1 MAQSTDNKDITATGP
16 VGLRGLKGI
25 NNFRQESDYSN
36 IYNRASRHN
45 PHAEKLLNLLSKTPQ
60 DYTDYTGF
68 YEPQE
73 APEAQGLGESV
84 YDSPVLF
91 NPSQDK
97 IQNIRAEE
105 QSGLLQM
112 ANGLGKGILTIGT
125 TWVDGTLGLLWGL
138 GEMAATGKFSSL
150 WDNPITN
157 TMQAISDWSEKAM
170 PNYRTTEEEERP
182 FWENLATTNFWG
194 DTILKNVGFTIG
206 AFYSGG
212 VYNFGIK
219 GLGYLAKAGARKFF
233 NSSINT
239 IKNISKAT
247 NWTAKTVHAVSS
259 AAAEGSIEALNNSRD
274 WFNLEKTKLDDY
286 YAGALQKAKDNFG
299 EDSVEY
305 QQAATNIANA
315 YKDSLQDLTE
325 RKDNMGNIDL
335 IMNAFILTA
344 SNLIQF
350 GRFMANGFKTT
361 KKGLNIGGDWGNF
374 VGKTNKKTIAYGAAK
389 GIVSEGSEEFLQK
402 VASDTAGFYEGAQLN
417 NDTIDNFRK
426 AKYDIGAQ
434 KEVLDGIGAFSKA
447 FSQNFKDPK
456 SWEEFFVGA
465 LFGAVGMPGFRST
478 KDAQG
483 NWQRPVYLMGGVY
496 NEIQQGLEQK
506 RREQEVVDYM
516 NSRANDPKFRAY
528 YEGIVR
534 NRAYERIMQESAL
547 AGDNKTYKDA
557 EINQLI
563 SDLVMFDE
571 AGKLGMLKD
580 QIKLASENLSD
591 EEVDEIID
599 STEDIITVEDQKQQ
613 IRDKIE
619 ELKGKVVASWDDE
632 GTVQPLNEEIEKL
645 TQQLNSNDFTDKSVA
660 AFKDESG
667 NPQDRDQV
675 RQKIKENV
683 NEVKRALQYYEKVK
697 EELREKYGDRFSTEE
712 LKSLIWLK
720 ARANNAQERISS
732 IYEKLPTTN
741 EYVQWALDSLN
752 DRIIE
757 IENDENYQN
766 KESEQY
772 KKLKEKHDE
781 HTSNKKILQNAV
793 NSINKLNEELHKLDE
808 PDEESDD
815 NYNRMAAHL
824 ITGNIREINQYVNLA
839 NHILY
844 ENSPT
849 FMEETKQ
856 QLKDLTGL
864 SKSMMQFETQ
874 LVNYLANPNALRQA
888 HKRADKA
895 IEKDKQN
902 ASNNALINRL
912 NFNGT
917 STDLLNSI
925 DENMEDID
933 LAGGLD
939 KLKNSLTDEQ
949 KTKLD
954 EALKKK
960 KLKDTITGNMHFDD
974 DATQQLA
981 DKLMDEVMEQVSD
994 FTDPKELRDL
1004 AIGKLNAGFVRD
1016 NTEIDNTSSD
1026 SIDEIAQIEASLL
1039 EFLNNDFEKAMQ
1051 EFGKRDLEQEALKK
1065 TEETNG
1071 VPEENTEDN
1080 IDDDIPVE
1088 ENDVSQPLN
1097 KETPPAP
1104 LEENQEEEKVPE
1116 DESAP
1121 RLTTTEIGKRNTQAR
1136 ENTVRG
1142 VQQGINKKEYA
1153 MRPQISQYYFYGY
1166 DSQTYL
1172 DFINKHPE
1180 YIPEGVDKEAYKKYI
1195 EAVYNYLNDKGAF
1208 QYVNSGQLKEG
1219 DQLRFTT
1226 DPGLNK
1232 LAGTFVPIIV
1242 KVNQD
1247 GTTQVVGTFKTQL
1260 DFDSKTRYKNDSGKI
1275 VTAKKSQKEI
1285 NPEAYQLF
1293 QEIKKRAESDKKEKY
1308 ITTTVNKMRFGNM
1321 NLSDRNNI
1329 VSSIVPEHNG
1339 RQETPIIAIVD
1350 GTGQPSNG
1358 TSMDSSFH
1366 SGDFNPYSVVMM
1378 IKSPTTGQY
1387 FPALCVSLDLKSLLK
1402 DTPNIEND
1410 WYLNNIKQVLKK
1422 LDTSNTKEI
1431 SRELRKWVYLP
1442 GLTLKLGK
1450 FANKQW
1456 INAETNEDAK
1466 SLNISYYNSKTE
1478 EYKYVKI
1485 PVQIRNGEVVVS
1497 TKKVLEA
1504 LIKENPNL
1512 TVNVDKS
1519 RLNPNTDQEYLL
1531 NISKYLL
1538 TNVVKGATTTVNEWF
1553 TFNPPAIIVDDPK
1566 PVIEQKPKR
1575 VTGTEFNGYTISDG
1589 IVYDQE
1595 GNPLSNSEQQEVL
1608 RQYRESQNSNKATT
1622 QNSQQS
1628 GSIDNV
1634 MEGLFGE
1641 GATDETQK
1649 EDATNDTPKLEY
1661 KIQPVPESVWSK
1673 QYSEILIDQP
1683 QGTISENDKYLE
1695 EIADSQW
1702 DEIDDIGIKRDLS
1715 HRLQKFGNVAEQWNK
1730 LDKQSRMNLLKCN

>member
-25 NNFRQESDYSN
+25 NNFRQESDYSS

-45 PHAEKLLNLLSKTPQ
+45 PHAERLLNLLSKTPQ

-125 TWVDGTLGLLWGL
+125 TFVDGTLGLLWGL

-182 FWENLATTNFWG
+182 FWENFATTNFWG

-212 VYNFGIK
+212 VYNFGVK

-247 NWTAKTVHAVSS
+247 NYTAATVHAVSS

-274 WFNLEKTKLDDY
+274 WFNLEKAKLDDY

-305 QQAATNIANA
+305 QNAAANIANA

-335 IMNAFILTA
+335 LMNIPILAA
-344 SNLIQF
+344 SNIVQF

-361 KKGLNIGGDWGNF
+361 KKGLNIGGGWGNF

-434 KEVLDGIGAFSKA
+434 KEVLDGIGAFAKA

-478 KDAQG
+478 RDAQG
-483 NWQRPVYLMGGVY
+483 NRQSPVYLMGGVY

-528 YEGIVR
+528 YEGVVR
-534 NRAYERIMQESAL
+534 NRAYEKIMQESAL

-571 AGKLGMLKD
+571 AGKLSVLKD

-591 EEVDEIID
+591 EEVDQIIE
-599 STEDIITVEDQKQQ
+599 STSKIITVNDQKQQ
-613 IRDKIE
+613 IKDKIE
-619 ELKGKVVASWDDE
+619 ELKNKRLTLQDDD
-632 GTVQPLNEEIEKL
+632 TIQSLDKEIEQL
-645 TQQLNSNDFTDKSVA
+645 TQQLNSNDFTDKTVA
-660 AFKDESG
+660 VFKDDSD
-667 NPQDRDQV
+667 NPQDRDYV

-683 NEVKRALQYYEKVK
+683 KEVKNALEYYEKVK

-720 ARANNAQERISS
+720 ARANNAQERMAG
-732 IYEKLPTTN
+732 IYEKLPTDTRSQGYIQEILN
-741 EYVQWALDSLN
+741 RVN

-757 IENDENYQN
+757 IENDANFQD
-766 KESEQY
+766 KKSEQY
-772 KKLKEKHDE
+772 EKLKEEHDE
-781 HTSNKKILQNAV
+781 GVKNRKIIQNAV
-793 NSINKLNEELHKLDE
+793 DSISRLNTELGKLDE
-808 PDEESDD
+808 FDD
-815 NYNRMAAHL
+815 SYNRKATHL
-824 ITGNIREINQYVNLA
+824 IAGNIDDINKFVNVTSEF
-839 NHILY
+839 LY
-844 ENSPT
+844 EGSPEL
-849 FMEETKQ
+849 MEETKQ
-856 QLKDLTGL
+856 DLKDLTGL
-864 SKSMMQFETQ
+864 TKSMAQFESQ
-874 LVNYLANPNALRQA
+874 LIKYLANPNSLRQA

-902 ASNNALINRL
+902 ASNNTLINRL

-939 KLKNSLTDEQ
+939 KLKDSLTDEQ

-960 KLKDTITGNMHFDD
+960 KLKGTITGNMHFDD
-974 DATQQLA
+974 DTTQQLA

-1004 AIGKLNAGFVRD
+1004 AIEKLNAGFVRD

-1097 KETPPAP
+1097 EETPPAP

-1121 RLTTTEIGKRNTQAR
+1121 RLTTTETGNRNAQAR
-1136 ENTVRG
+1136 KNTVRG
-1142 VQQGINKKEYA
+1142 VQQGINKKEYT

-1172 DFINKHPE
+1172 DFINKHSE

-1226 DPGLNK
+1226 DPELNK

-1321 NLSDRNNI
+1321 NLSDKNNL

-1402 DTPNIEND
+1402 YTPNIEND

-1422 LDTSNTKEI
+1422 LDASNTKEI

-1466 SLNISYYNSKTE
+1466 SLNISYYNSKTAKYE
-1478 EYKYVKI
+1478 YVKI
-1485 PVQIRNGEVVVS
+1485 PVQIQNGEVVVS

-1504 LIKENPNL
+1504 LIKKNPNL

-1553 TFNPPAIIVDDPK
+1553 TFNPPAIIVDDSK

-1622 QNSQQS
+1622 QDSQQS

-1634 MEGLFGE
+1634 MEGLFRE

-1661 KIQPVPESVWSK
+1661 KTQLLPESNGQNSS
-1673 QYSEILIDQP
+1673 QNTNNQS

-1702 DEIDDIGIKRDLS
+1702 DEIDDREIKRDLS